1 MAETPEKEPQAETP
15 SKETQPD
22 KQPAAPNG
30 RSSRMPAIVVSV
42 SALIVIGAA
51 ALYALPN
58 FNTALPNF
66 SSFAEL
72 FSGASKPDPM
82 LATLKDIQSGQ
93 QQTAAALHENGAALQ
108 RNAAVDRK
116 SVV

>member
-1 MAETPEKEPQAETP
+1 MGNRAKGAVAWTIQRRLCPCFIDPRRTQVAETPEKEPQAETP

-72 FSGASKPDPM
+72 FPR
-82 LATLKDIQSGQ
+82 
-93 QQTAAALHENGAALQ
+93 AAASAPIT
-108 RNAAVDRK
+108 DP
-116 SVV
+116 